1 MKLICIIDND
11 FHLTIGKIY
20 NVLLQDKDE
29 SWLIIDDIGRQMW
42 YWDYNGILMPLEEWR
57 DKQLNKLGI

>member
-1 MKLICIIDND
+1 
-11 FHLTIGKIY
+11 
-20 NVLLQDKDE
+20 
-29 SWLIIDDIGRQMW
+29 MW

>member
-1 MKLICIIDND
+1 MKVICIIDND
-11 FHLTIGKIY
+11 CHLTIGKIY
-20 NVLLQDKDE
+20 NVLLQDKDK